1 MQMLFEPFYELV
13 MAIEL
18 DCVTGSIVATIHVL
32 DSYSSKRDISCA
44 LCS

>member
-18 DCVTGSIVATIHVL
+18 DCVTVSIVAKHT
-32 DSYSSKRDISCA
+32 Y
-44 LCS
+44 